1 MDKQALPDIDRQ
13 ALRYIDQRR
22 FRRPVRVKSV
32 VQSGG
37 RPRDVD
43 EIIGDLAAAQ
53 HGIVARRQLLARG
66 VTVPTVRSRV
76 RSGRLRP
83 IHRGVYQVGPVAG
96 RFAREMAAVLACG
109 PGAVVSHRSAGSLWA
124 ILPPADATMPV
135 ELTINSRRPF
145 RRPGVVVHRTLSL
158 DVDDLTHLEGV
169 PITSPVR
176 TLLDLAAVLRFR
188 ELEQALAR
196 AERAELVN
204 RTDLSKV
211 AERHRHRPGVSALRA
226 LLAGEAAPAMAR
238 SEAEERFLQLI
249 RKAQLPPPET
259 NVKVH
264 GFEVDFLWRAQGVA
278 VEVDGFAY
286 HRSPASF
293 EGDRRRDAHLAA
305 QGIHVMRV
313 TWRQLTTE
321 PEAVLVR
328 LAQTLVRG
336 ELRTTTRSPV

>member
-1 MDKQALPDIDRQ
+1 MEIPSIPCATGTMRSSARPTGID
-13 ALRYIDQRR
+13 AVIA
-22 FRRPVRVKSV
+22 
-32 VQSGG
+32 
-37 RPRDVD
+37 
-43 EIIGDLAAAQ
+43 DLAAAQ
-53 HGIVARRQLLARG
+53 HGVVARRQLLANG
-66 VTVPTVRSRV
+66 VTAPTLRSRV
-76 RSGRLRP
+76 RSGRLCP

-96 RFAREMAAVLACG
+96 RYAREMAAVLACG
-109 PGAVVSHRSAGSLWA
+109 PGVVVSHRSAGSLWA
-124 ILPPADATMPV
+124 MLPPADATTPV

-145 RRPGVVVHRTLSL
+145 RRPGIVVHRTLSL
-158 DVDDLTHLEGV
+158 EADDITHLEGV
-169 PITSPVR
+169 PITSPAR
-176 TLLDLAAVLRFR
+176 TLLDLAAVLSFR

-196 AERAELVN
+196 AERAEQVN
-204 RTDLSKV
+204 RTDMSKV
-211 AERHRHRPGVSALRA
+211 VERNRGRPGANALRA

-238 SEAEERFLQLI
+238 SEAEERLLQLI

-259 NVKVH
+259 NVRVH

-313 TWRQLTTE
+313 TWRQLTNE

-328 LAQTLVRG
+328 LAQTLVRS
-336 ELRTTTRSPV
+336 ELRAAARTLA

>member
-1 MDKQALPDIDRQ
+1 MRSGARPSDID
-13 ALRYIDQRR
+13 AVIA
-22 FRRPVRVKSV
+22 
-32 VQSGG
+32 
-37 RPRDVD
+37 
-43 EIIGDLAAAQ
+43 DLAAAQ
-53 HGIVARRQLLARG
+53 HGVVARWQLLANG
-66 VTVPTVRSRV
+66 VTTPTVRSRV

-83 IHRGVYQVGPVAG
+83 VHRGVYQVGPVPG
-96 RFAREMAAVLACG
+96 RYAREMAAVLACG
-109 PGAVVSHRSAGSLWA
+109 PGVVVSHRSAGSLWA
-124 ILPPADATMPV
+124 ILPPPDATTPV
-135 ELTINSRRPF
+135 ELSINSRRPF

-158 DVDDLTHLEGV
+158 DGDDLTHVEGV

-204 RTDLSKV
+204 RADLSK
-211 AERHRHRPGVSALRA
+211 AIERNRHRPGVTALRA
-226 LLAGEAAPAMAR
+226 LLAGEAVPAMAR
-238 SEAEERFLQLI
+238 SEAEERFLQLL
-249 RKAQLPPPET
+249 RKAQLPSPET
-259 NVKVH
+259 NVRVH

-286 HRSPASF
+286 HGSQASF

-305 QGIHVMRV
+305 QGIHVVRV

-336 ELRTTTRSPV
+336 ELRAAARTLV